1 MRTALAA
8 ALLIAATGVFAGPA
22 AETSSFTDELGQFV
36 DAVRSGELREPQ
48 RHSVVLPEIVSRSG
62 NRRVAPSL
70 DVVAGR
76 LDAEHCLYQLRL
88 ELHWSGRAL
97 HDDDAAVGG
106 RSLIQQAP
114 CATLTQ
120 EVLAVAAYEVSALN
134 RRLREG
140 GRAAVNQERD
150 QIIAAARRL
159 PTVPDAG
166 ATLFAAVTV
175 DSRVN
180 LRMSPS
186 LKAPVLAK
194 LAPASMLHVVP
205 TANRDWFLL
214 QGRPGYLHVSALQS
228 VEPAA
233 AAPPPE
239 PVTAALDSFVAAEV
253 GNAHLAVR
261 ESPSLAGRVVG
272 RLRPGAPLRLAPAEE
287 SGWFELEDGSGYVH
301 ESGLLR
307 AIKTA
312 ARFQPGGISTH

>member
-1 MRTALAA
+1 MRSTFVAS
-8 ALLIAATGVFAGPA
+8 LLIAAAGSAAALA
-22 AETSSFTDELGQFV
+22 AEPSFTHELGQFV
-36 DAVRSGELREPQ
+36 DAVRLGELRQPQ
-48 RHSVVLPEIVSRSG
+48 RHSVALAEIVSRSG

-76 LDAEHCLYQLRL
+76 LDNDHCLYQLRL

-97 HDDDAAVGG
+97 HDDDAAEGG

-120 EVLAVAAYEVSALN
+120 EVLAVAVYEVSALT

-159 PTVPDAG
+159 PLMPEAD
-166 ATLFAAVTV
+166 ATLLAAVTV

-180 LRMSPS
+180 LRTSPS

-194 LAPASMLHVVP
+194 LAPASLVHVVP
-205 TANRDWFLL
+205 TASRDWYLL
-214 QGRPGYLHVSALQS
+214 HGRPGYLHASALQS

-233 AAPPPE
+233 AAAPPE
-239 PVTAALDSFVAAEV
+239 PVTATFDSFVAAEV
-253 GNAHLAVR
+253 GSAHLAVR
-261 ESPSLAGRVVG
+261 ESPSLTGRVVG
-272 RLRPGAPLRLAPAEE
+272 RLRPGTALRLAPVDE
-287 SGWFELEDGSGYVH
+287 SGWLELEDGSGYVH

-312 ARFQPGGISTH
+312 ARFEPGRGSTH

>member
-1 MRTALAA
+1 MAA
-8 ALLIAATGVFAGPA
+8 A
-22 AETSSFTDELGQFV
+22 AEPSFTHELGEFV
-36 DAVRSGELREPQ
+36 DAVREGALRQPQ
-48 RHSVVLPEIVSRSG
+48 RHSVALPEIVSRSG

-70 DVVAGR
+70 DIVAGR
-76 LDAEHCLYQLRL
+76 LDADQCLYQLRL

-97 HDDDAAVGG
+97 HDDDAAEGG

-120 EVLAVAAYEVSALN
+120 EVLAVAVYEVSALN

-140 GRAAVNQERD
+140 GRAAVNKERD
-150 QIIAAARRL
+150 QVIAAARRL
-159 PTVPDAG
+159 PVVPDAD
-166 ATLFAAVTV
+166 AALLAAVTV

-180 LRMSPS
+180 LRVSPS

-194 LAPASMLHVVP
+194 LAPASLVHVVP
-205 TANRDWFLL
+205 TANRDWYLL
-214 QGRPGYLHVSALQS
+214 HGRPGYLHASALQS
-228 VEPAA
+228 VEPAG

-261 ESPSLAGRVVG
+261 ESPSLVGRVVG
-272 RLRPGAPLRLAPAEE
+272 RLRPGTALRLAPTEE
-287 SGWFELEDGSGYVH
+287 GGWFELEDGSGYVH

-307 AIKTA
+307 SIKTA
-312 ARFQPGGISTH
+312 ARFEPGSTSTH